1 MLCNVFLITAAVA
14 GSVIYAN
21 NVRASQVE
29 TKALDFISTVESMK
43 SVSQNYLDSERG
55 YVENWAAYINEQQM
69 TLPEAL
75 EFLRNINTNP
85 ARFIHIVDMDTFDA
99 WTASYPPGK
108 EQIDTYHQY
117 QGELTECQIV
127 GRYQLEETRA
137 PAVSVGIRITL
148 KSEIGTKDY
157 LMLRAIP
164 AEVLKKTW
172 VFLAEYQS
180 AEVGIMTKRGDY
192 VIQSSTMKSLSFPE
206 YIRGVSSKK
215 GWNACRALCGS
226 VRGRC
231 GS

>member
-85 ARFIHIVDMDTFDA
+85 ARSSTSWIWTPLMR
-99 WTASYPPGK
+99 TASYPA
-108 EQIDTYHQY
+108 
-117 QGELTECQIV
+117 
-127 GRYQLEETRA
+127 R
-137 PAVSVGIRITL
+137 
-148 KSEIGTKDY
+148 
-157 LMLRAIP
+157 
-164 AEVLKKTW
+164 
-172 VFLAEYQS
+172 
-180 AEVGIMTKRGDY
+180 KRTG
-192 VIQSSTMKSLSFPE
+192 
-206 YIRGVSSKK
+206 
-215 GWNACRALCGS
+215 
-226 VRGRC
+226 
-231 GS
+231 